1 MEDITLKNIWHA
13 QDDKLNRTLQ
23 LNLIIL
29 ESIQTQK
36 ARSKLGAL
44 AAFKTWAVALGIV
57 FVLFCG
63 LLIYGNQLKN
73 IFFTVSITMIML
85 FTIYAVVVYIK
96 HIILIRH
103 LNYSASIT
111 DTQKKL
117 ASLQSSTIS
126 STGILMLQLPF
137 HSTWFWSWQMI
148 NGNGTK
154 FWLISVPVAIAFTII
169 GIWLYKNISEKNMD
183 KKWVRSLFNAGPEY
197 KNIVQAR
204 KFLAELEEFKKG

>member
-1 MEDITLKNIWHA
+1 MEESTLKNIWHA
-13 QDDKLNRTLQ
+13 QDEKLDRTLKLNLV
-23 LNLIIL
+23 IL

-44 AAFKTWAVALGIV
+44 VSFKTLAVILGIV

-73 IFFTVSITMIML
+73 IFFTVSIAMIML
-85 FTIYAVVVYIK
+85 FSIYAVVVYIK
-96 HIILIRH
+96 HIILIRQ
-103 LNYSASIT
+103 LDYSASIT

-117 ASLQSSTIS
+117 AHLQASTIS
-126 STGILMLQLPF
+126 STSILMLQLPF

-148 NGNGTK
+148 NGSGIK
-154 FWLISVPVAIAFTII
+154 FWLIAVPVTIAFTLL

-183 KKWVRSLFNAGPEY
+183 KKWVRCLFNAGPEY

>member
-1 MEDITLKNIWHA
+1 MEDSTLKNIWHA
-13 QDDKLNRTLQ
+13 QDEKLDRALR

-44 AAFKTWAVALGIV
+44 VTFKTWAVILGIV

-73 IFFTVSITMIML
+73 IFFTVSFAMIML
-85 FTIYAVVVYIK
+85 FSIYAVVVYIK

-103 LNYSASIT
+103 LDYSASIT

-126 STGILMLQLPF
+126 STGILVLQLPF
-137 HSTWFWSWQMI
+137 HSTWFWSWQLI
-148 NGNGTK
+148 NGNVVK
-154 FWLISVPVAIAFTII
+154 FWAIAVPCTIVFTLA
-169 GIWLYKNISEKNMD
+169 GIWLYKNISEKNMH
-183 KKWVRSLFNAGPEY
+183 KKWVRRLFNAGPEY
-197 KNIVQAR
+197 KNVVAAR
-204 KFLAELEEFKKG
+204 KFLDELEEFKKG

>member
-1 MEDITLKNIWHA
+1 MEDSTLKNIWHA
-13 QDDKLNRTLQ
+13 EDEKLDRTLK

-44 AAFKTWAVALGIV
+44 ASFKTWALILGIV

-73 IFFTVSITMIML
+73 IFFTVSIAMIML
-85 FTIYAVVVYIK
+85 FSIYAVVVYIK
-96 HIILIRH
+96 HIILIRQ
-103 LNYSASIT
+103 LDYSACIT

-117 ASLQSSTIS
+117 ARLQASTIS
-126 STGILMLQLPF
+126 STSILMLQLPF

-148 NGNGTK
+148 NSSGIK
-154 FWLISVPVAIAFTII
+154 FWLISVPVTIAFTLA